1 MENLK
6 MHTPDLADKNFKKLA
21 ALFPNA
27 VTETITGYKA
37 NGDPIIERAI
47 DADVL
52 RQEISATVVEG
63 PQERYQFTWPDKKK
77 SVVLANQ
84 PIAKTLRLDRE
95 KSVGKDGTPGSIDTE
110 NIYIEGDNLEA
121 LKLLQETY
129 LGKVKMIYIDPPY
142 NTGNDFIYEDDF
154 SQNADEY
161 LGNSGQFDEEGNR
174 LVQNTESNGRFHTD
188 WLNMLYPRLRLAKD
202 LLSKDGVI
210 AISIGF
216 HEMCNLLKLCQD
228 VFSDRQVFSVT
239 VKTSGGKP
247 NGAFN
252 ISNEYIVFA
261 VPNDFTPIATEEDMK
276 DYASPYHGMNLAT
289 FTQDERPNQAYPIYI
304 STETGIIVGC
314 GKSLAERQSEGSF
327 VGHLKDFVYDY
338 AEAPKGTVAIW
349 PVTNKGEQ
357 CVWRLIPD
365 RLMGDWKKGYI
376 KVVPNN
382 SKSTNNKYAIQY
394 LSGGIIEKIKSG
406 EVKTYRI
413 SDNPEIPTIDIK
425 DYKTAGAGIASIW
438 DDKSFYTAKGNSDI
452 KALFDKK
459 VFSYPKPVDLIWYI
473 LKKTVPS
480 DAIVLDFFSGSAS
493 TAHAVMKQNAS
504 DEGQRK
510 YIMIQ
515 LPEKCEQGSDALRTG
530 YKNLC
535 EIGEE
540 RIRRAGKKIKKES
553 PLTTTDLDI
562 GFRVFKVDSSNME
575 DVYYRPTDYNQG
587 QMELFADNIKP
598 DRTPED
604 LLFQVML
611 DLGILLSSDIQ
622 ETEIAGKKVFS
633 VADGYLI
640 ACFDKN
646 VTEETV
652 KAIAQKQP
660 VYAVFRDSSMA
671 SDSVATNF
679 EQIFETYSPRTQRKV
694 L

>member
-1 MENLK
+1 MEHLK
-6 MHTPDLADKNFKKLA
+6 MHTPNLADENFAKLA

-27 VTETITGYKA
+27 VTETKDE
-37 NGDPIIERAI
+37 NGNVVRAI

-63 PQERYQFTWPDKKK
+63 SQERYQFTWPDKKK

-95 KSVGKDGTPGSIDTE
+95 KSVGRDGTPGSIDTE
-110 NIYIEGDNLEA
+110 NIYIEGDNLDA

-154 SQNADEY
+154 SQSADEY

-202 LLSKDGVI
+202 LLSDDGI
-210 AISIGF
+210 IFISIGD
-216 HEMCNLLKLCQD
+216 EEVDNLRKVANEIFGADNFRNQITVRRGAKSVQAQFETWDKLGKDFEYVLLYTKNAKYRFKQQ
-228 VFSDRQVFSVT
+228 SKPLNEKRNGSWNNHWRGTDRPTMRYPLFGIT
-239 VKTSGGKP
+239 PTSGQWRWGKERSEVAVKNYILMLDEIGNNPTQQQIDVWYEKQNKEIDLLRLSANGKP
-247 NGAFN
+247 
-252 ISNEYIVFA
+252 EHYIPPTNTTLLNSSWNDLLVGSSSEILNLFDTKVF
-261 VPNDFTPIATEEDMK
+261 D
-276 DYASPYHGMNLAT
+276 
-289 FTQDERPNQAYPIYI
+289 
-304 STETGIIVGC
+304 
-314 GKSLAERQSEGSF
+314 
-327 VGHLKDFVYDY
+327 
-338 AEAPKGTVAIW
+338 
-349 PVTNKGEQ
+349 
-357 CVWRLIPD
+357 
-365 RLMGDWKKGYI
+365 
-376 KVVPNN
+376 
-382 SKSTNNKYAIQY
+382 
-394 LSGGIIEKIKSG
+394 
-406 EVKTYRI
+406 
-413 SDNPEIPTIDIK
+413 
-425 DYKTAGAGIASIW
+425 
-438 DDKSFYTAKGNSDI
+438 TAKLTAFVKRMLG
-452 KALFDKK
+452 F
-459 VFSYPKPVDLIWYI
+459 VDN
-473 LKKTVPS
+473 
-480 DAIVLDFFSGSAS
+480 DAIVLDFFSGSAT
-493 TAHAVMKQNAS
+493 TAHAVMQLNAE
-504 DEGQRK
+504 DGGHRK
-510 YIMIQ
+510 FIMVQ
-515 LPEKCEQGSDALRTG
+515 LPEQTDAKSEAYKAG
-530 YKNLC
+530 YKTIC

-540 RIRRAGKKIKKES
+540 RIRRAGKKIKEES
-553 PLTTTDLDI
+553 PLTTANLDI

-575 DVYYRPTDYNQG
+575 DVYYRPADYNQG

-640 ACFDKN
+640 ACFDAE